1 MQAQQAVVLHHSPF
15 SPVYPHLAVFLLIR
29 TMIFLSTNP
38 DAPALRSRPF
48 LWVRKGAVIFFLA
61 IAALGVFPPNPA
73 LAFWSVA
80 APGWRVHIINLGRTV
95 EWCLANESSM
105 SEYYFDVSSV
115 FSSQMRYNE
124 LSKESELSLTQGEK
138 NIFAQYEENPDLVN
152 DPLRGSGIF
161 EDGEAIN
168 EATVNE
174 TTVAELDATL
184 ARTGSYAG
192 VAYRVQRTD
201 PEYIEGLEINGLYTD
216 TAFSS
221 ASIKFGA
228 AYNNAGDVMNQT
240 AQPKVIFK
248 RILKTGNVVS
258 GLSDDAVSNDQQIV
272 SRPNTVFKVRGIAKI
287 QSEKYGEV
295 TVVVEEE
302 VAEGGLLKTNDDF
315 LRENVKL
322 YSGKKYTTSR
332 GGRQARDRYGQ
343 TYNEDGTR
351 REETGVCP
359 GLS

>member
-1 MQAQQAVVLHHSPF
+1 MV
-15 SPVYPHLAVFLLIR
+15 
-29 TMIFLSTNP
+29 LSTKP
-38 DAPALRSRPF
+38 TSPALRSLPF

-61 IAALGVFPPNPA
+61 IAALVALPPNPA

-80 APGWRVHIINLGRTV
+80 APGWRQPIVNIGRTV
-95 EWCLANESSM
+95 ERYLANESSM
-105 SEYYFDVSSV
+105 SEYTFDVL
-115 FSSQMRYNE
+115 SSQMRYNA
-124 LSKESELSLTQGEK
+124 LSRESELSLTQSEK
-138 NIFAQYEENPDLVN
+138 NIFAQYEENPDLFN
-152 DPLRGSGIF
+152 EPLRGSGIF

-184 ARTGSYAG
+184 ARSESYAG

-201 PEYIEGLEINGLYTD
+201 PEYIEGLEIDGLYTD

-221 ASIKFGA
+221 ASINFKA
-228 AYNNAGDVMNQT
+228 ALNAASEDMNQT
-240 AQPKVIFK
+240 AQPKVIFR
-248 RILKTGNVVS
+248 RIVRTGNVVS
-258 GLSDDAVSNDQQIV
+258 GLSDDAVSNDSQIV